1 MAALRRTPPP
11 PTPRSRPEYQKSFI
25 TRVHQVLS
33 MGYERLDP
41 RALADQEEEDITG
54 ELTRAMQTAL
64 QDPHSPRWAK
74 NFWAQE
80 EIPVHGQGR
89 LGKRRPR
96 VDIQVMQHGVAKR
109 PRFRFEAKRLH
120 DARSRRAYLG
130 HDGLGCYLEGR
141 YAPDDEMAGMLGYVQ
156 QGTVEDHAA
165 SLAQMLRKNPKRYF
179 VTEHGQWAVAPVV
192 ATQSTYRSVHE
203 RVDPL
208 PCIMLL
214 HTLLPFIGRF
224 PQTV

>member
-33 MGYERLDP
+33 IGYERLDP
-41 RALADQEEEDITG
+41 RALANQEEEDITG

-120 DARSRRAYLG
+120 DAPSRRAYLG

-141 YAPDDEMAGMLGYVQ
+141 YAPDDAMAGMLGYVQ
-156 QGTVEDHAA
+156 QGTVGYHAA
-165 SLAQMLRKNPKRYF
+165 SLAQLLQNDPKRYG
-179 VTEHGQWAVAPVV
+179 VTEHGQWTEVQVV
-192 ATQSTYRSVHE
+192 ATLSTYRSGHG

-208 PCIMLL
+208 SDIALL
-214 HTLLPFIGRF
+214 HTLLPFTDDAV
-224 PQTV
+224 PSC

>member
-1 MAALRRTPPP
+1 MAVLRRTPPP
-11 PTPRSRPEYQKSFI
+11 SPPRNRPDYQRSFI

-41 RALADQEEEDITG
+41 RALAGHEEEDITG
-54 ELTRAMQTAL
+54 ELTLAMQTAL
-64 QDPHSPRWAK
+64 QDPGSPRWAK
-74 NFWAQE
+74 NFWTQE

-141 YAPDDEMAGMLGYVQ
+141 YAPDDKMAGMLGYVQ

-165 SLAQMLRKNPKRYF
+165 WLSETLRNDPKAYC
-179 VTEHGQWAVAPVV
+179 VAEWGQWAEAQVS
-192 ATQSTYRSVHE
+192 ATLSTYRSVHE
-203 RVDPL
+203 RVSPL
-208 PCIMLL
+208 PSIVLL
-214 HTLLPFIGRF
+214 HTLLPFAGDT
-224 PQTV
+224 PTSS